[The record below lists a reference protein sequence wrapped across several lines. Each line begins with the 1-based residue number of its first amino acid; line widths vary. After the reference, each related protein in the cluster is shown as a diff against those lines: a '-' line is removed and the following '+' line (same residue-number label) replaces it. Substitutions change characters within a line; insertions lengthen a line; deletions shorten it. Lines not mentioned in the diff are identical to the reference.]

1 MQTGSGGGKSRP
13 SMEVPWSSG
22 LQVPSTPQL
31 FIYVDGLLLLMAQD
45 GYRALLTFCLHF
57 SFSRN

>member
-1 MQTGSGGGKSRP
+1 MQIGSGGGKSRP
-13 SMEVPWSSG
+13 SMEVPRSSE

-31 FIYVDGLLLLMAQD
+31 FVYVDGPLLLMAQD

-57 SFSRN
+57 SFSPN